1 MWSPQWQ
8 GGEEGGQ
15 ASAGRGGG
23 GQHQCSEGVNT
34 SVCKGH
40 GTMACGVHSD
50 REERRGAKHLGGV
63 NISAVK
69 GVKYVCEGRSGRVK
83 HLVWGKGR
91 AVRVR
96 I

>member
-1 MWSPQWQ
+1 MRSPQWQ

-15 ASAGRGGG
+15 ASG
-23 GQHQCSEGVNT
+23 
-34 SVCKGH
+34 
-40 GTMACGVHSD
+40 
-50 REERRGAKHLGGV
+50 GGV

-83 HLVWGKGR
+83 HLVWGKSR